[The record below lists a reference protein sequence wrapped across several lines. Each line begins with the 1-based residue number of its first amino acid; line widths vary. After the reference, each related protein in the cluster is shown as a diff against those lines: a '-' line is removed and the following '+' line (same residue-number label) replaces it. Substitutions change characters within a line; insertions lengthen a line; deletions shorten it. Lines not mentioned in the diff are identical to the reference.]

1 MACVCWWMGSKKI
14 YLSVLELPIM
24 YLAWKIVRS
33 LGCYVD
39 NESIPLKIIFIS
51 DLKARAL
58 APLQIPASLCEG
70 PIYLL
75 LCRVIISYK
84 KVLVGEHRC
93 HLYALLLIVIE

>member
-1 MACVCWWMGSKKI
+1 
-14 YLSVLELPIM
+14 M

-51 DLKARAL
+51 TLKARAL
-58 APLQIPASLCEG
+58 APLQILDSLCEG

-75 LCRVIISYK
+75 LLLSHHPIIK
-84 KVLVGEHRC
+84 TPVREHHC
-93 HLYALLLIVIE
+93 HLYALLLIDIEYECDWISFAIKYSV

>member
-1 MACVCWWMGSKKI
+1 
-14 YLSVLELPIM
+14 M

-33 LGCYVD
+33 LGCYID

-51 DLKARAL
+51 VLKARAL

-75 LCRVIISYK
+75 LLLSHHPLIKAPVR
-84 KVLVGEHRC
+84 EHHC
-93 HLYALLLIVIE
+93 HLYAFLLIYIEYECD